1 MTLLWK
7 QLRIGMLIISWT
19 YKIPC
24 NRGSR
29 RRMLIILGLH
39 ILKRLTCTYF
49 LTFTCILKGKK
60 YYYDVSPLVDL
71 DTSVC
76 LAYKKYTCVLPLASF
91 LSLTFLVFQQIAG
104 SIRLAFKYSKNI
116 PSRFLHL
123 SEKKA
128 QYPQNEPLPYIIDE
142 FMGIWQIHQCVC
154 NQSNYLLQ
162 LTEGT

>member
-1 MTLLWK
+1 
-7 QLRIGMLIISWT
+7 MLIISWT
-19 YKIPC
+19 FKIPC

-39 ILKRLTCTYF
+39 ILKRLTCTHF
-49 LTFTCILKGKK
+49 LTFTCILKEKK

-123 SEKKA
+123 SEKKT
-128 QYPQNEPLPYIIDE
+128 QYPQNEPLPYIIVE

-162 LTEGT
+162 LTKGT